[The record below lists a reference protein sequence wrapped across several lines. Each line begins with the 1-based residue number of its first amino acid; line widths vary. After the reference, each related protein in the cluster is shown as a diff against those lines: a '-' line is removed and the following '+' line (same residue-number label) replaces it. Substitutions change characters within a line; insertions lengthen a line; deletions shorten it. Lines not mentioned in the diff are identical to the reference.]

1 MFVFKAAVVG
11 AGTMGGQIAQ
21 TIAAAGIPVVL
32 KDIDQALVQ
41 AGVDEAANVTRAQA
55 GKLAEKGRITA
66 EQVDAHVDEVL
77 ARIHGSTSYEGFG
90 DVDFVIEAVPE
101 RIDLKQAVFAEL
113 DAATP
118 GHAIL
123 ASNTSSLSI
132 TEIGDATLRP
142 DKVVGFHYFYPASIM
157 PLIEV
162 VEGDETSAE
171 TVTAAFTFA
180 QAIRKQ
186 PITCAEV
193 PGFVVNRILN
203 SGIAEVWREQ
213 EDKGLSI
220 KAIDEGV
227 GAAGVVPVGP
237 YRLVDLLGLD
247 TVVHVAEHLV
257 ESYGQ
262 ERFYVSGAMRKL
274 VANGKLGAKTGGEG
288 VYDPQ
293 GQANVPGDAEPDVA
307 ELVELLSLK
316 TFLEA
321 CLVLEEGVATH
332 RDIDVGMM
340 AGAGLDPRRGLL
352 PPFMKADGDGLDTVL
367 ERMEGARER
376 HGERFAP
383 PTILRRLVAQGR
395 LGQKSGQGFYPYPRP
410 DATTGSSSPSAT
422 EQASETVKLETR
434 EDGVAIAWLAN
445 GQMNSISPQ
454 VIEDLRKL
462 WSRIATES
470 HPPVRALVIASANP
484 LVYCAG
490 ADIKAF
496 TTMDETS
503 GAQMVNDAHA
513 LFRELGSSRVATIAA
528 VNGLAFGGG
537 CELAMACDV
546 RIAARSAV
554 FGQPEI
560 KLGIIPGFGGT
571 QRLPRLVG
579 AGRALEMNA
588 IGDPILADEALDL
601 GLVNRLVDDHELLD
615 TALQWARKLAA
626 QAPLALAAIKR
637 VSGAGNLDEGIEA
650 EKRAF
655 AEAFASADAREGI
668 SAFLGKRPPRF
679 AGS

>member
-1 MFVFKAAVVG
+1 MFVFKAAVLG

-32 KDIDQALVQ
+32 KDIDQQLVQ
-41 AGVDEAANVTRAQA
+41 AGLDEAENVTRGQV

-66 EQVDAHVDEVL
+66 EQAEAQIAEIL
-77 ARIHGSTSYEGFG
+77 GRIEGTTSYAPFG

-101 RIDLKQAVFAEL
+101 RMEIKQSVFAEL

-132 TEIGDATLRP
+132 TEIGEATLRP
-142 DKVVGFHYFYPASIM
+142 EKVIGFHYFYPASVM
-157 PLIEV
+157 PLIEI
-162 VEGDETSAE
+162 VEGEETSAE
-171 TVTAAFTFA
+171 TVGAAVTFA

-203 SGIAEVWREQ
+203 SGISEIWREQ
-213 EDKGLSI
+213 EEKGLSI
-220 KAIDEGV
+220 KAIDEGI
-227 GAAGVVPVGP
+227 GAAGVTPVGP
-237 YRLVDLLGLD
+237 YYLVNLLGLD
-247 TVVHVAEHLV
+247 TVLHVAEHLV
-257 ESYGQ
+257 ASYGE
-262 ERFYVSGAMRKL
+262 ERFYVPASMQKL
-274 VANGKLGAKTGGEG
+274 VADGKLGAKTGGDG
-288 VYDPQ
+288 FYSAD
-293 GQANVPGDAEPDVA
+293 GQANVRGENEPDIA
-307 ELVELLSLK
+307 ELTEMLALK

-332 RDIDVGMM
+332 RDIDFGMM

-352 PPFMKADGDGLDTVL
+352 PPFMKADSEGLDTVL
-367 ERMEGARER
+367 ERMENAQENF
-376 HGERFAP
+376 GERFTP

-395 LGQKSGQGFYPYPRP
+395 LGQKSGQGFYAYPQP
-410 DATTGSSSPSAT
+410 DA
-422 EQASETVKLETR
+422 EQPAEVIKLETR
-434 EDGVAIAWLAN
+434 PDGVAIAWLAN

-454 VIEDLRKL
+454 VVEELRSVWTHVKG
-462 WSRIATES
+462 SE
-470 HPPVRALVIASANP
+470 VRALVIASSNP
-484 LVYCAG
+484 FLFSAG

-496 TTMDETS
+496 TTMDEAG
-503 GAQMVNDAHA
+503 GAKLLAEAHA
-513 LFRELGSSRVATIAA
+513 LFRELGSEGIATIAA
-528 VNGLAFGGG
+528 VNGGAYGGG

-579 AGRALEMNA
+579 TNKALEMNLV
-588 IGDPILADEALDL
+588 GDPILAEEAFEL
-601 GLVNRLVDDHELLD
+601 GLVNRMVEDHELLD
-615 TALQWARKLAA
+615 TALMWARKLAG
-626 QAPLALAAIKR
+626 QAPLALAQIKQ
-637 VSGAGNLDEGIEA
+637 VSAKGDLDEGIEA
-650 EKRAF
+650 EKQGF
-655 AEAFASADAREGI
+655 AEAFATADAKEGI
-668 SAFLGKRPPRF
+668 SAFLGKRAPRF
-679 AGS
+679 TGS